1 MQFNDMF
8 WSADINDLKKGY
20 TYDSVTG
27 SYICLLC
34 EENFENGVIYQDG
47 ERLLEA
53 KKAIELHIANK
64 HDSVFNFL
72 LNIDKRY
79 TGLTEHQKE
88 LMNLFYKGCS
98 DKEIVK
104 QTGGGSTSTIRNQRF
119 TFREK
124 HKQAKI
130 FLAIMELLEE
140 GMSKKKESSEKLVE
154 IHGGARMVDERYAI
168 TEDEKNTVLKNY
180 FDSNLLKL
188 KVIPPKEKKKI
199 IILQHI
205 VSKFDKTKKYT
216 EKELNAVLKSIN
228 EDYATLRRYLIE
240 YGFMDRTPNCSEYWV
255 K

>member
-1 MQFNDMF
+1 MEFNDMF
-8 WSADINDLKKGY
+8 WSADINHLKRGY

-27 SYICLLC
+27 SYVCLLC
-34 EENFENGVIYQDG
+34 GGSFEDGVIYQSRD
-47 ERLLEA
+47 RLIEA
-53 KKAIELHIANK
+53 KKAVELHITNE
-64 HDSVFNFL
+64 HNSVFNFL
-72 LNIDKRY
+72 LNMDKRY

-88 LMNLFYKGCS
+88 LMNHFYEGCS

-104 QTGGGSTSTIRNQRF
+104 QTGAGSTSTIRNQRF

-140 GMSKKKESSEKLVE
+140 GMSKKKDFGEKLVE
-154 IHGGARMVDERYAI
+154 IHGGATMVDERYAI

-180 FDSNLLKL
+180 FDSSLLKL

-205 VSKFDKTKKYT
+205 VGMFDKTKKYT
-216 EKELNAVLKSIN
+216 EKELNVVLKSIN